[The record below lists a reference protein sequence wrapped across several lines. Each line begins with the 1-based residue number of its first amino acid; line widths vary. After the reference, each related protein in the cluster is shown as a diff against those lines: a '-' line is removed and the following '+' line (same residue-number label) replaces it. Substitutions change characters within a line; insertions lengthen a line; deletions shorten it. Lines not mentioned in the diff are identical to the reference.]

1 MEEREYYIYVTP
13 QNPNPRRYRRRALVR
28 RVPQMHKARNLS
40 YHTLIPPKSE
50 DQIIKISSHIIKSPN
65 TRS

>member
-1 MEEREYYIYVTP
+1 M
-13 QNPNPRRYRRRALVR
+13 R

-50 DQIIKISSHIIKSPN
+50 DQSIKFSLIS
-65 TRS
+65 